1 MQKENHIYTL
11 YTLKNKQT
19 FHKAQRT
26 PCTFFPSRKL
36 ENCYKHTTNQNLP
49 TKPEYKSRASHPNH
63 FLFHTITTII
73 PTHLGKP
80 PHGLLPV
87 QTSRWLRVD
96 QKGSRGVR
104 GAGSRARLRSR
115 VHAPPTSI
123 TRGVVGEER
132 VVVGGGGREV
142 ARRKRDRRVGR
153 APVGPRDVTRAE
165 SISTEP
171 YLRRRSLTTREIQ
184 SRSVRGGLHDR

>member
-1 MQKENHIYTL
+1 ML
-11 YTLKNKQT
+11 LQT
-19 FHKAQRT
+19 HHQPK
-26 PCTFFPSRKL
+26 S
-36 ENCYKHTTNQNLP
+36 TNQTRIQISSISSKPLP
-49 TKPEYKSRASHPNH
+49 LPHHNNNYPNSPWK
-63 FLFHTITTII
+63 T
-73 PTHLGKP
+73 P
-80 PHGLLPV
+80 
-87 QTSRWLRVD
+87 
-96 QKGSRGVR
+96 
-104 GAGSRARLRSR
+104 ARLVTCSDVQVVTRGPEGEPRRPRRRLASQTPLR

-165 SISTEP
+165 SISMEP